1 MPYRRLP
8 NTDKARLRA
17 LAKSYRKFES
27 EETSNLPYSELSLQ
41 QLRTLYP
48 NFKNALVN
56 LEAARKQQSEKNKE
70 YTEIHR
76 KSRMYVAHYIQVMNF
91 AIHRGE
97 IKSNIR
103 VYYETDHFDNYL
115 PPLNTESDLLKWG
128 KKVIDG
134 DQQRIMKGGSPFYNP
149 SIALVK
155 INYEKFCEAYRFQK
169 SLQATTER
177 GSKLVVQLRKEVD
190 QLILQLWN
198 EIEAHFEHLSD
209 QLKREKS
216 EEFGLVYILRR
227 KEKKKINEQAKQIEK
242 DQLIELEM
250 MAAKEKFI
258 EKQKLMEKEKLIE
271 KEKIAEKEK
280 LVEKERVKFKVFQS
294 QLNF

>member
-17 LAKSYRKFES
+17 LAKPFRKFES

-70 YTEIHR
+70 YIEIHR
-76 KSRMYVAHYIQVMNF
+76 KAKMYVSHYLQVMNF

-103 VYYETDHFDNYL
+103 AYYETDHFDNNL
-115 PPLNTESDLLKWG
+115 PPLNNNTELLKWG

-169 SLQATTER
+169 SLQATTDR
-177 GSKLVVQLRKEVD
+177 GTKLVGQLRKEVD

-209 QLKREKS
+209 QIKREKS

-227 KEKKKINEQAKQIEK
+227 KEKQRLNEQTRQIEK
-242 DQLIELEM
+242 DKLLELEII
-250 MAAKEKFI
+250 AARDKMVESEKLI
-258 EKQKLMEKEKLIE
+258 EKQKIIE
-271 KEKIAEKEK
+271 KEKIAEKDK
-280 LVEKERVKFKVFQS
+280 LVEKERMKFKVFQS